1 MTESGTVMNI
11 LHLSDMHFGRDQYDI
26 DEPFSKKKEI
36 LDKLILKLTEL
47 DLQFK
52 PDLVLVTGD
61 IAWHGLKREFD
72 EAYDWF
78 SKLKSALGLSD
89 DCFVFCPGNHDLN
102 RNVAV
107 DFTEDDLLKNQG
119 KREINIA
126 KCDYYY
132 QYEQAQVLEN
142 RFQDYNRLCEKMG
155 MQPYSY
161 NCEGIREYSYL
172 IGNSSFVY
180 KGCTFRIVC
189 LNTAYL
195 PYGNV
200 LSGDQMFL
208 GLPQIEQMLQE
219 GILTER
225 QDDVFRVALF
235 HHADRFL
242 HPNEQCEYDGRKAP
256 MQLLLNSVD
265 LALCGHTETGS
276 MPRLIQYQDGGNLLS
291 GGATYYNDDH
301 PNSFSIVRVSKN
313 QQPRKI
319 SFCFE
324 EDNWVPYSD
333 YAAESWEADHDQI
346 RWNDAIKSRKKYGF
360 GFLIDAKFKLVDY
373 AYYDIIPKITDIGNV
388 YFFNNDINP
397 ARSLDIYA
405 EDDPDYPGRMRV
417 RFRHGP
423 CQKQMTQ
430 SLLMMDSINTF
441 LAANLPGAKNA
452 SFGLFD
458 LSNGIS
464 AFATVPLNIK
474 MTSEKTRNHRSNERF
489 YQRLQE
495 LEGFYGVLF
504 KVPARD
510 FTKTEKDTIDYLYE
524 IREYGNLHL
533 RFPDIPSSDF
543 YVHNPSEISWIYE
556 LAKTGQFFAYK
567 LSRKLMVEL
576 FGVGIGL
583 GMCTITLKGAR
594 PKSVGEIEY
603 KIKTWSEGDV
613 RKIATE
619 FPDGMDL
626 WISPEKYQG
635 QARETAPEELP
646 MAVLPEDAPLT
657 LSEDL
662 MRIFVE
668 Y

>member
-1 MTESGTVMNI
+1 MNI

-107 DFTEDDLLKNQG
+107 DFTEDDLLKTQG
-119 KREINIA
+119 KREIDIA

-132 QYEQAQVLEN
+132 QYEQAHVLEN
-142 RFQDYNRLCEKMG
+142 RFQDYNRFCEKMG

-219 GILTER
+219 GVLTEE
-225 QDDVFRVALF
+225 QDDILRIALF

-276 MPRLIQYQDGGNLLS
+276 MPRLIQYQDGGSLLS

-301 PNSFSIVRVSKN
+301 PNSFSIINISKN
-313 QQPRKI
+313 RQPHKM
-319 SFCFE
+319 SFYFKG
-324 EDNWVPYSD
+324 DSWIPYSAWSED
-333 YAAESWEADHDQI
+333 GWEDVHGQVI
-346 RWNDAIKSRKKYGF
+346 WNDAIKNRKKFGF
-360 GFLIDAKFKLVDY
+360 GCLIDGKLKIVDY
-373 AYYDIIPKITDIGNV
+373 AYYDIIPSVSEIGTV
-388 YFFNNDINP
+388 YFFNNCINP
-397 ARSLDIYA
+397 ARSLDIYSEA
-405 EDDPDYPGRMRV
+405 NPEHLGKMRV
-417 RFRHGP
+417 RLRHGP
-423 CQKQMTQ
+423 CQEQMTD
-430 SLLMMDSINTF
+430 SLLMMDSLNTY
-441 LAANLPGAKNA
+441 LATNLPGAKNA
-452 SFGLFD
+452 IFGLFD
-458 LSNGIS
+458 MSKGFS
-464 AFATVPLNIK
+464 AFATVPLDIK
-474 MTSEKTRNHRSNERF
+474 MLSEGTVSHRSNEKF
-489 YQRLQE
+489 YKKLQE
-495 LEGFYGVLF
+495 LEEFYDVLF
-504 KVPARD
+504 KVPVRD
-510 FTKTEKDTIDYLYE
+510 FTKAEKETIDYLYE
-524 IREYGNLHL
+524 IKEYGNLHL
-533 RFPDIPSSDF
+533 RFPDIPKSDF
-543 YVHNPSEISWIYE
+543 YVHSPSEINWIHQ

-567 LSRKLMVEL
+567 FSRKLMVEL

-583 GMCTITLKGAR
+583 DMCTITLKGAR
-594 PKSVGEIEY
+594 PKNVGEIEY

-635 QARETAPEELP
+635 RARETAPEELP

-657 LSEDL
+657 LSADL

>member
-1 MTESGTVMNI
+1 MNI
-11 LHLSDMHFGRDQYDI
+11 LHLSDLHFGRDQYKI

-36 LDKLILKLTEL
+36 LDKLILKLAAL
-47 DLQFK
+47 DLRFK

-72 EAYDWF
+72 EAYEWF
-78 SKLKSALGLSD
+78 SNLKSVLDLPG

-107 DFTEDDLLKNQG
+107 DFTEGSLQTFPGSG
-119 KREINIA
+119 KVDVS

-132 QYEQAQVLEN
+132 QYRQAHILEN
-142 RFQDYNRLCEKMG
+142 RFQNYNRFCEQMG

-161 NCEGIREYSYL
+161 NCDGIREYSYL

-180 KGCTFRIVC
+180 EGCPFCIVC

-200 LSGDQMFL
+200 LSDDQMFL
-208 GLPQIEQMLQE
+208 GLPQIEQMHQE
-219 GILTER
+219 SILAEEK
-225 QDDVFRVALF
+225 DDIFRIALF

-276 MPRLIQYQDGGNLLS
+276 MPRLVQYQDGGSLLS

-301 PNSFSIVRVSKN
+301 PNSFSIISASKD
-313 QQPRKI
+313 QQPLKL
-319 SFCFE
+319 SFHFK
-324 EDNWVPYSD
+324 EDKWVPYSD
-333 YAAESWEADHDQI
+333 CSAEGWEAVHGQI
-346 RWNDAIKSRKKYGF
+346 RWNDAINNRKEFGF
-360 GFLIDAKFKLVDY
+360 GCLIDGKLKIVDY
-373 AYYDIIPKITDIGNV
+373 AYYDIFPKITESGTV
-388 YFFNNDINP
+388 YFFNNSINP
-397 ARSLDIYA
+397 ARSLDIYS
-405 EDDPDYPGRMRV
+405 EEDPDYPGKMCV

-423 CQKQMTQ
+423 CQKQMTE

-441 LAANLPGAKNA
+441 LATNLPGAKNA
-452 SFGLFD
+452 SFGLFEM
-458 LSNGIS
+458 SNGIS
-464 AFATVPLNIK
+464 EFATVPVDIK
-474 MTSEKTRNHRSNERF
+474 MLSEKTVNHRSNEKF

-495 LEGFYGVLF
+495 LEEFYGVLF
-504 KVPARD
+504 KLPVRD
-510 FTKTEKDTIDYLYE
+510 LTKAEKETIDYLYE

-533 RFPDIPSSDF
+533 RFPDIPQSDF
-543 YVHNPSEISWIYE
+543 YAHNPSEINWIYQ
-556 LAKTGQFFAYK
+556 LARTGQFFAYK
-567 LSRKLMVEL
+567 FSRKLKVEL
-576 FGVGIGL
+576 FGVDIRL
-583 GMCTITLKGAR
+583 ETCAITLKGAR
-594 PKSVGEIEY
+594 PKNIGEIEY
-603 KIKTWSEGDV
+603 KMKTWAEGDV
-613 RKIATE
+613 RKIETE

-626 WISPEKYQG
+626 WISPVQYQG
-635 QARETAPEELP
+635 QARETDPEELP
-646 MAVLPEDAPLT
+646 LAVLPENAPLF

-662 MRIFVE
+662 RKIFVE